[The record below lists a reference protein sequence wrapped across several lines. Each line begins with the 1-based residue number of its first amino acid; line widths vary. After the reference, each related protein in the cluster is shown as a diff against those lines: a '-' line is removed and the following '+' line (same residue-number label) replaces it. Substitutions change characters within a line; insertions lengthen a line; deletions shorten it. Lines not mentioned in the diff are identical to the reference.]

1 METNEKIVDVL
12 NSLVQINNDRI
23 EGYERAAKDT
33 EDPDLKD
40 LFSNMASKSH
50 MMKSQLSSEV
60 LNRGG
65 KPTEGTTTSGKAFRV
80 WMDFKAALT
89 GKDRHSIL
97 SSCEFGEDAAQDTY
111 EDALKQDNDLP
122 ADISSLIIAQKSQL
136 REDHNLV
143 KALRDSVHTG

>member
-23 EGYERAAKDT
+23 EGYERAAKET
-33 EDPDLKD
+33 EDADLKD
-40 LFSNMASKSH
+40 LFSKMASKSH

-60 LNRGG
+60 LKRGG
-65 KPTEGTTTSGKAFRV
+65 KPTESTTTSGKGFRL

-89 GKDRHSIL
+89 GRDRKGIL

-111 EDALKQDNDLP
+111 ADALQTSSELP
-122 ADISSLIIAQKSQL
+122 SEIISLISNQKSQL
-136 REDHNLV
+136 REDHDSV
-143 KALRDSVHTG
+143 KALRDSVHA